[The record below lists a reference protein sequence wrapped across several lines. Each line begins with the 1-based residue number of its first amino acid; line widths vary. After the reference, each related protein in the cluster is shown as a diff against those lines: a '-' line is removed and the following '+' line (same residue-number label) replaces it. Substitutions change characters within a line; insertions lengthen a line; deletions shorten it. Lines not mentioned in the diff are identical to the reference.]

1 MGDSEEGYKMNEK
14 GAQIIHRKQMSQV
27 EIDKEIT
34 EIRGELDV
42 LVMLLEENQRL
53 GWVLKKKSVKWPQLQ
68 RRL

>member
-1 MGDSEEGYKMNEK
+1 
-14 GAQIIHRKQMSQV
+14 MSQV

-53 GWVLKKKSVKWPQLQ
+53 GWVLKKKSVKWP
-68 RRL
+68 